1 MLRLPNKT
9 LGPKA
14 RFHVSGLVGEVLCN
28 VANAV
33 MASGDSF
40 SEPYCSPFDYP
51 RQAARAAMKR
61 CAQCRGK
68 LGLGVRARN
77 LWNGRWWLRV
87 RFCSTYCEALYELER
102 YDGNADRWRT
112 LLGRLNP
119 QN

>member
-1 MLRLPNKT
+1 MLLT
-9 LGPKA
+9 LLWPLGTA
-14 RFHVSGLVGEVLCN
+14 SRNHIVLRSIN
-28 VANAV
+28 
-33 MASGDSF
+33 
-40 SEPYCSPFDYP
+40 P

-112 LLGRLNP
+112 LLGRLTP